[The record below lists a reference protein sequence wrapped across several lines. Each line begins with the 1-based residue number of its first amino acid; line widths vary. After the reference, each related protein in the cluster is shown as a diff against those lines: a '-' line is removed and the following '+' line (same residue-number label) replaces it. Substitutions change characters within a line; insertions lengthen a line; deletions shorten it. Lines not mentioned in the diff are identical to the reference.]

1 MGGMLIKPLYI
12 LQGGKACHIMTNIK
26 IENIVAYAQVADVL
40 DIQLISEKIHETSY
54 NPDQFPGISWKFN
67 EPKVAILIL
76 PSGRIVCTG
85 ASKPDDAENVIKK
98 VVSRI
103 KKIGFKIKKDYTV
116 ETENVI
122 ASADFKKEMHL
133 SSIANG
139 LLLQHVD
146 YEPKH
151 FPGLIYR
158 LEDQDAVL
166 LLFSS
171 GKLVCTGA
179 KSVEDAKSAIT
190 TMEEKL
196 SSLGV
201 L

>member
-1 MGGMLIKPLYI
+1 MNRII
-12 LQGGKACHIMTNIK
+12 

-40 DIQLISEKIHETSY
+40 DMQLISEKIPETSY
-54 NPDQFPGISWKFN
+54 DPEQFPGISWKFD

-76 PSGRIVCTG
+76 PNGRIVCTG
-85 ASKPDDAENVIKK
+85 ANKPDDVECVIKN
-98 VVSRI
+98 VVSKI
-103 KKIGFKIKKDYTV
+103 KKIGFEIKKDYCI
-116 ETENVI
+116 ETENVV
-122 ASADFKKEMHL
+122 ASVDLKKDMHL

-139 LLLQHVD
+139 LLLKHVD

-179 KSVEDAKSAIT
+179 KSIEDAKSAIA

-196 SSLGV
+196 TSLGV

>member
-1 MGGMLIKPLYI
+1 
-12 LQGGKACHIMTNIK
+12 MTNVK
-26 IENIVAYAQVADVL
+26 IENIVAYAQVCDAL
-40 DIQLISEKIHETSY
+40 DMELISEKIPETIY
-54 NPDQFPGISWKFN
+54 NPEQFPGVSWKFD

-76 PSGRIVCTG
+76 PTGRIVCTG
-85 ASKPDDAENVIKK
+85 ASKPDDVENVIKK

-103 KKIGFKIKKDYTV
+103 KKIGFEIKKGYTV

-122 ASADFKKEMHL
+122 ASVDFKKEMHL

-139 LLLQHVD
+139 LLLKHVD
-146 YEPKH
+146 YEPKY

-158 LEDQDAVL
+158 LEDKDAVL

-179 KSVEDAKSAIT
+179 KSVEDAKSVIE

-196 SSLGV
+196 TSLGA